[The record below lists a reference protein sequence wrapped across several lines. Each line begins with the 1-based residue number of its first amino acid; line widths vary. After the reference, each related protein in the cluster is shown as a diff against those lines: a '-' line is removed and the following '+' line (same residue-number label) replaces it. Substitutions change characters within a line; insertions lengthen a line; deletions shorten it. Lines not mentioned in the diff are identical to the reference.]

1 MKDLGVIPQTFPT
14 IGDFGGVE
22 QIGDGR
28 NNLQIDSN
36 YNMRYIA
43 ADNTE
48 VTADQKVDVEDD
60 IHTDEHPVVTTEV
73 SESNVVEEDA
83 HTFQAAPWRM

>member
-36 YNMRYIA
+36 LIVRYNA
-43 ADNTE
+43 ADITE
-48 VTADQKVDVEDD
+48 VVVDPKVDDGKA
-60 IHTDEHPVVTTEV
+60 IHNEHPIATTDET
-73 SESNVVEEDA
+73 ESNVPTPSCSGQTA
-83 HTFQAAPWRM
+83 SWRV